1 VSAPRRTR
9 VAIIGGGP
17 AGYTAAIYAAR
28 GALAPICLEG
38 YDYGGQISRS
48 GDVFNFPGFP
58 GGVPGSDLTAKMREQ
73 AIGFGAEI
81 VTTDVDFVDL
91 SGSPFTIVTSGCT
104 YLADTVILAT
114 GASARRLGL
123 PTEEQYE
130 GRGVAYCAT
139 CDGPLF
145 AGKPVA
151 VVGGGDAAAEEALT
165 LSQVASHVTLV
176 HRRPELR
183 ANASL
188 RTALAASPVELV
200 TPYVATE
207 ILGDDAGVT
216 RLRLRHVIDGSVREL
231 GVEGLFV
238 SIGHVPASALFET
251 WLELDS
257 HGFVRTQAGTTATS
271 VPGVFAAGDLADPR
285 YRQAVTAAASGCQAA
300 IDAERWLL
308 GHATDLAYTAAAN
321 PADAV
326 RRA

>member
-1 VSAPRRTR
+1 MSAPRRTR
-9 VAIIGGGP
+9 VVIIGGGP
-17 AGYTAAIYAAR
+17 AGYTAALYAGR

-58 GGVPGSDLTAKMREQ
+58 GGIPGADLTGKMREQ
-73 AIGFGAEI
+73 AVESGAEV
-81 VTTDVDFVDL
+81 VTSDVDFVDL
-91 SGSPFTIVTSGCT
+91 SGPPFTVVTSGQT
-104 YLADTVILAT
+104 YLADAVILAT

-123 PTEEQYE
+123 AAEEQYE

-145 AGKPVA
+145 AGRPVA
-151 VVGGGDAAAEEALT
+151 VVGGGDAAAEEALA
-165 LSQVASHVTLV
+165 LGQVASHVTLV

-183 ANASL
+183 ATASL
-188 RTALAASPVELV
+188 RNALAASQVELL
-200 TPYVATE
+200 TPYVTTD

-216 RLRLRHVIDGSVREL
+216 GLRLRHVIDGSVREL
-231 GVEGLFV
+231 AVEGLFV
-238 SIGHVPASALFET
+238 SIGHVPASGLFET
-251 WLELDS
+251 WLDLDS
-257 HGFVRTQAGTTATS
+257 HGFVKTRGGTTATS

-308 GHATDLAYTAAAN
+308 GHGTDLAHTA
-321 PADAV
+321 PTEAV
-326 RRA
+326 QRA